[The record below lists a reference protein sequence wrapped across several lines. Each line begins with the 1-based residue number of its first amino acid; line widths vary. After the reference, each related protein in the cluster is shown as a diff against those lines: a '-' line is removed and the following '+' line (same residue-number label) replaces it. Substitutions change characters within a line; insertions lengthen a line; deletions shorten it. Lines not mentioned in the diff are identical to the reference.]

1 MSEARVRVLRR
12 HPWAVGLVVGL
23 ALAVLWTALTA
34 LEHPGSLQ
42 AAALVGAITGVAGF
56 IAMTGYTWRVI
67 RSRGSPRPQPRW
79 FFAAVVL
86 LPIFVASGAESVV
99 IGGHSVLE
107 AILIMVLA
115 ALVTAAVLAL
125 GAAAVSLFRRL
136 ARRRAEG

>member
-107 AILIMVLA
+107 VILITAVA
-115 ALVTAAVLAL
+115 ALLTAAVLAF
-125 GAAAVSLFRRL
+125 GAASISLFRRFV
-136 ARRRAEG
+136 RRRAEG